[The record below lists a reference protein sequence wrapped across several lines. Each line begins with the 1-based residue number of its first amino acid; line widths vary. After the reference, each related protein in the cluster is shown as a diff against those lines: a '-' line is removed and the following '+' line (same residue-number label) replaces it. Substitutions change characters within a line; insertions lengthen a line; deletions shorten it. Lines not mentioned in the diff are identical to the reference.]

1 MPESLL
7 EILIKYLSL
16 VSFFKA
22 RRSGGEVQ
30 ETLSTAVWLQLH
42 NNHCKMKNKPSDRV
56 KEENLNFIKM
66 VVKSF
71 FLPQTHIEI
80 NKTNKAEQILF
91 FPQFWI
97 LKKLYIASVRK
108 RFNFFLILS
117 IILVSQS

>member
-1 MPESLL
+1 MFLISFLLSFMPESLL

-56 KEENLNFIKM
+56 KEENLNFVKM

-80 NKTNKAEQILF
+80 NKTNKAKQILF
-91 FPQFWI
+91 FPQF
-97 LKKLYIASVRK
+97 
-108 RFNFFLILS
+108 
-117 IILVSQS
+117 